1 MKKLVLSLFLG
12 ASMVSLNAQIITNG
26 DFEQPATPLLP
37 GVVTDC
43 PGWGLGFYTMETA
56 NAYQGTQSAK
66 LTTIVDP
73 ATAAAIQW
81 PTDTLAGIMQQEYT
95 SSIANAGSLTL
106 DFAFNHNVAAGD
118 SAIVICQIADTM
130 GAGPNDDVLLYQA
143 YGVYVGNSNGW
154 QTASIPMM
162 PIPGTMGSANYAIV
176 LASSSIGAAFG
187 TNPGTPNST
196 LWLDNVALNGGA
208 NVIEVA
214 AAVNVYPNPTA
225 GSLTFDASEAIASVE
240 IYGMDGKLALEASS
254 TNVDISNLP
263 NGIYHYS
270 VMTVTG
276 KILKGKVSKI

>member
-1 MKKLVLSLFLG
+1 M
-12 ASMVSLNAQIITNG
+12 ASMHAQIITNG

-130 GAGPNDDVLLYQA
+130 GTGPNDDVLLYQA

-162 PIPGTMGSANYAIV
+162 QIPGTMGSANYAIV

-196 LWLDNVALNGGA
+196 LWLDNVALNVGA
-208 NVIEVA
+208 NVIDLA
-214 AAVNVYPNPTA
+214 AEVNVFPNPTTDELNFIA
-225 GSLTFDASEAIASVE
+225 TEAIAAVQL
-240 IYGMDGKLALEASS
+240 YAMDGKMVMQGTE
-254 TNVDISNLP
+254 NKMNISGLP
-263 NGIYHYS
+263 NGIYHYN
-270 VMTVTG
+270 VTTVTG
-276 KILKGKVSKI
+276 KVLKGKVSKI